1 MAIKSNTHNDMR
13 RLGAAIRILRV
24 DQGLSQDE
32 LARRVRLH
40 RTYIGAIERGEKNM
54 TLESIGTIAKE
65 FEISISELLKQA
77 EL

>member
-1 MAIKSNTHNDMR
+1 MATKSNIHLDMQ

-32 LARRVRLH
+32 FARRVRLH

-65 FEISISELLKQA
+65 FEISISDLLKQA

>member
-1 MAIKSNTHNDMR
+1 MANKSNIGDDMQ
-13 RLGAAIRILRV
+13 RLGATIRILRV
-24 DQGLSQDE
+24 DLGLSQDE
-32 LARRVRLH
+32 FARRVRLH